1 MARARTA
8 TSAGMR
14 TATTS
19 CGQVLQGTQW
29 ALVEAWV
36 KAWVEAWAAAWEEEE
51 LHRWAMFGFRE
62 GMSCNSAHTTRTS
75 RRMLMC
81 LSSRSLD
88 WF

>member
-19 CGQVLQGTQW
+19 CGPVLQGTQW

-51 LHRWAMFGFRE
+51 LHR
-62 GMSCNSAHTTRTS
+62 
-75 RRMLMC
+75 
-81 LSSRSLD
+81 
-88 WF
+88 